1 MLTRWEPT
9 TELATLSGAM
19 DRMFR
24 EFFAPTWANGS
35 GTAVY
40 QLPVDVSET
49 EDGYRLR
56 ATLPGFKPEQVEVTV
71 SDGVLSIDAKR
82 SEEKTE
88 ENGRYLRREVFSG
101 NYRRQLTLPGNVK
114 AEDIKAEFDNG
125 VLTVQVPRAPK
136 PQPVKVAIGSGP
148 AASDSGSK

>member
-9 TELATLSGAM
+9 TELAALNGTV

-24 EFFAPTWANGS
+24 ELFAPIWTNGS
-35 GTAVY
+35 GTSVY

-49 EDGYRLR
+49 DGGYQVR

-71 SDGVLSIDAKR
+71 TDGVLSIEAKR

-88 ENGRYLRREVFSG
+88 EKGRYLRREVFSG
-101 NYRRQLTLPGNVK
+101 NYRRQLTLPREVK
-114 AEDIKAEFDNG
+114 AEDIKADFENG
-125 VLTVQVPRAPK
+125 VLTVKVPRLPK
-136 PQPVKVAIGSGP
+136 PEPIKVAIGP
-148 AASDSGSK
+148 GSK